1 MEEIERE
8 LVPCVLTIQD
18 VAEVVERW
26 TKIPVTKI
34 TEAETEKLLNLEQN
48 LHKHVISQDA
58 AVTAVSKAIRRNSS

>member
-34 TEAETEKLLNLEQN
+34 TEAETEKLLNL
-48 LHKHVISQDA
+48 
-58 AVTAVSKAIRRNSS
+58 